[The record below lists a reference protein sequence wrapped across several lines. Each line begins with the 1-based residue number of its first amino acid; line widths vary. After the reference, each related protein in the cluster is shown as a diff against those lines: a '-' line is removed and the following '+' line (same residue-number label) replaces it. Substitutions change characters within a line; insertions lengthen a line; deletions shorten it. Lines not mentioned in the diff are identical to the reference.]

1 MNSKPKILRILNRFN
16 VGGPVQNV
24 TLLTKFLEDEY
35 ETLLI
40 GGKSEANEES
50 SLYVLE
56 KYNVKP
62 LLIEELQR
70 SINPFQDLKAY
81 WRVRKIIREFK
92 PDIVHTHASKA
103 GAIGRL
109 AAKHEGVQ
117 IIVHT
122 FHGHVFHSYFGKIK
136 SNIFQIIERYLASF
150 SDAIIAISDKLNKEL
165 SVDYKIAEPSKI
177 RTIPLGFDLDLFT
190 SDLDVK
196 RKNYRTK
203 WKVKED
209 EILVGIV
216 GRLVPV
222 KNHALLIDAAK
233 IIQAKTTKKVR
244 YILVGDGESRAEIEA
259 KIKENQFTYTYKTA
273 GNGKEDFILT
283 SWEQNTPEVYA
294 GVDIVCLSSFNEG
307 TPVSL
312 IEAQAAGKPIVST
325 RVGGIENVVLENK
338 SALLTEID
346 ANEYAEA
353 LLKLIEDEG
362 FRKAMQGAGREFS
375 LSKFHYNRLA
385 ADFKKLYKELLIS
398 AKAL

>member
-24 TLLTKFLEDEY
+24 TLLTKFLEEDF

-40 GGKSEANEES
+40 GGKSEENEES

-70 SINPFQDLKAY
+70 SINPFQDVKAY

-109 AAKHEGVQ
+109 AAKHEGVKV
-117 IIVHT
+117 IVHT
-122 FHGHVFHSYFGKIK
+122 FHGHVFHSYFGVIK
-136 SNIFQIIERYLASF
+136 SNIFKLIERYLASF
-150 SDAIIAISDKLNKEL
+150 SNSIIAISDKLNKEL
-165 SVDYKIAEPSKI
+165 CVDYKIAEQSKI
-177 RTIPLGFDLDLFT
+177 KTIPLGFDLDLFT
-190 SDLDVK
+190 SDLERK
-196 RKNYRTK
+196 RKNYREK
-203 WKVKED
+203 WKFIDD
-209 EILVGIV
+209 EIVVGIV

-222 KNHALLIDAAK
+222 KNHALLIEAAK
-233 IIQAKTTKKVR
+233 IVQENTSRKVR
-244 YILVGDGESRAEIEA
+244 YVIVGDGESRETIEE
-259 KIKENQFTYTYKTA
+259 KIKENHFSYTYKSA
-273 GNGKEDFILT
+273 GIGNETFVLT

-338 SALLTEID
+338 SALLTDIHVED
-346 ANEYAEA
+346 FANA
-353 LLKLIEDEG
+353 LLKLINDDAL
-362 FRKAMQGAGREFS
+362 RISMQGAGREFS

-385 ADFKKLYKELLIS
+385 TDFKNLYTELLNS
-398 AKAL
+398 DKRV

>member
-40 GGKSEANEES
+40 GGKSEENEES

-62 LLIEELQR
+62 LLIDELQR

-109 AAKHEGVQ
+109 AAKHEGVK

-136 SNIFQIIERYLASF
+136 STIFQIIERYLASF
-150 SDAIIAISDKLNKEL
+150 SNVIIAISDKLNKEL
-165 SVDYKIAEPSKI
+165 SIDYKIADPSKI
-177 RTIPLGFDLDLFT
+177 KTIPLGFDLDLFT
-190 SDLDVK
+190 SDLEIK

-203 WKVKED
+203 WNIKDD

-222 KNHALLIDAAK
+222 KNHLLLIEAAK
-233 IIQAKTTKKVR
+233 IVQTNTTKKVR
-244 YILVGDGESRAEIEA
+244 YVLVGDGESRADIEA
-259 KIKENQFTYTYKTA
+259 KILENQFTYTYKSA
-273 GNGKEDFILT
+273 GNGTENFILT

-312 IEAQAAGKPIVST
+312 IEAQAAGNPIVST

-338 SALLTEID
+338 SALLTDID
-346 ANEYAEA
+346 ATQYAQA
-353 LLKLIEDEG
+353 LLKLIDDEG
-362 FRKAMQGAGREFS
+362 FRTEMQGTGREFS

-385 ADFKKLYKELLIS
+385 TDFKKLYKDLLNS
-398 AKAL
+398 AKAP